1 MQMTRRFLLGASG
14 AVALPGLLRAQGNN
28 PIRIGEINSY
38 TANPAFTI
46 PYRNAMQMAVDGVN
60 AKGGVLGRPLELIT
74 RDDAGRP
81 QDAVRL
87 AGELVNDV
95 KVDVLAGAYLS
106 NVGLALSEFALQNKR
121 LYVGGEPLTDAPT
134 APRGLACCAA
144 CGMVVP
150 APQVLPDGACPNCG
164 ERVWAAP
171 VIPPDF
177 DTIPE
182 G

>member
-81 QDAVRL
+81 QDQAEGAQAELARGSVEGL
-87 AGELVNDV
+87 AGRIRT
-95 KVDVLAGAYLS
+95 LARGIDHHAEGGPLLRFTRS
-106 NVGLALSEFALQNKR
+106 VPSRPGDIRRRRLPAHNGKCLKR
-121 LYVGGEPLTDAPT
+121 L
-134 APRGLACCAA
+134 
-144 CGMVVP
+144 
-150 APQVLPDGACPNCG
+150 
-164 ERVWAAP
+164 
-171 VIPPDF
+171 
-177 DTIPE
+177 
-182 G
+182 